1 MEEVEIKLTSINISK
16 FLSPELYY
24 YWKLERFSII

>member
-1 MEEVEIKLTSINISK
+1 MNNK

-24 YWKLERFSII
+24 YWKLERFSIRRGVSHKSLN